1 MFLKIKRLGKFE
13 VFEDFA
19 CLPVSRLPPMFM
31 QGNIYFHLCNYQ
43 CVQLVTV
50 YFYFAEHLK
59 NKFFKLFKVGS
70 SPFSNPHVDTGMQSG
85 NCNDS
90 EFKQANCTVS
100 LRSSLGLAEDNKG
113 QNRCVK

>member
-1 MFLKIKRLGKFE
+1 MLLKIKRLSKFE
-13 VFEDFA
+13 VFEDLA
-19 CLPVSRLPPMFM
+19 CLPISRLPPMFM
-31 QGNIYFHLCNYQ
+31 QGKIYFHLCNYQ

-59 NKFFKLFKVGS
+59 NNWVGF

-100 LRSSLGLAEDNKG
+100 
-113 QNRCVK
+113 

>member
-1 MFLKIKRLGKFE
+1 MPSNFKIASYVHARQYLF
-13 VFEDFA
+13 
-19 CLPVSRLPPMFM
+19 PS
-31 QGNIYFHLCNYQ
+31 
-43 CVQLVTV
+43 VQLSMCSVGNV

-59 NKFFKLFKVGS
+59 DIFFKLFKVGS

-90 EFKQANCTVS
+90 EFEQANCTVS

-113 QNRCVK
+113 QNRCVQ